1 MEKTDLSQVKAVA
14 HWLLNIEVHKTE
26 YSPMIV
32 QHPFASSGVTM
43 LPGIKRIVD
52 ITASTEDLTA
62 WREFIGKQIDRAEDA
77 YGIFMLLNKTYAL
90 TFLKYAK
97 EHLSAKDLSLILADA
112 WMQAE
117 NPNMDTN
124 VSKKELV
131 SMFKEADKA
140 VMMDAEESKRLA
152 ELGES
157 VTVYRGVTPYNARNV
172 KALSWTLDKAKAK
185 WFANRF
191 GQSGTVY
198 KAEIGKQDILA
209 FFMGRNESEVV
220 LNPYKLKNIT
230 EVTEI

>member
-1 MEKTDLSQVKAVA
+1 MEKTDFKQVKAVA
-14 HWLLNIEVHKTE
+14 HWLLNIEIHKTE

-32 QHPFASSGVTM
+32 QHPFTSSGITM
-43 LPGIKRIVD
+43 IPGIDRIVD
-52 ITASTEDLTA
+52 ITSSTEDLKI
-62 WREFIGKQIDRAEDA
+62 WREFIGGQIDGAKDA

-97 EHLSAKDLSLILADA
+97 EHLSTKDLSMILADA

-117 NPNMDTN
+117 NPNMDAN
-124 VSKKELV
+124 VSKRELV
-131 SMFKEADKA
+131 AMFKGADKA
-140 VMMDAEESKRLA
+140 VLMDADECKRLS
-152 ELGES
+152 ELEES

-191 GQSGTVY
+191 GQSGKVY

-209 FFMGRNESEVV
+209 FFMGRNESEIV

-230 EVTEI
+230 EAMEE